1 MRISRIVVQ
10 NYRGLKSVDV
20 AVENDLACIIG
31 ENNTGKTALLR
42 AVQICLDISF
52 PSMFRTLFREDI
64 HASVDISHPN
74 QVLIGVELTGFEGV
88 VNQEALVATWKTCPS
103 AGILRQMAA

>member
-20 AVENDLACIIG
+20 SVGNDLACIIG

-42 AVQICLDISF
+42 AVQICLDVSF
-52 PSMFRTLFREDI
+52 PSMYRSLVREDI
-64 HASVDISHPN
+64 HASIDISHPN
-74 QVLIGVELTGFEGV
+74 QVLIGVELTGFEGI
-88 VNQEALVATWKTCPS
+88 VNQEALVATWKT
-103 AGILRQMAA
+103 AADNR